1 MREIRLKLIK
11 KVSFSRIS
19 RIFRDFPRDGE
30 SDACED
36 CRCKMPQKNGVVV
49 GFVYASPVR
58 SNLYVSFP
66 ALQVLCWMNI
76 THFANKPFNV
86 I

>member
-1 MREIRLKLIK
+1 MHEIRLKLIK

-36 CRCKMPQKNGVVV
+36 CRCKMPQKNGEHHH
-49 GFVYASPVR
+49 VYRQKDDVA
-58 SNLYVSFP
+58 YSFHI
-66 ALQVLCWMNI
+66 ALAESEGAGNGIFRV
-76 THFANKPFNV
+76 
-86 I
+86 